1 LSAALLASMRAAGES
16 VCAHKP
22 VLTGLDE
29 LAAAGARRRSQ
40 HPSDFQLAAR
50 GPDGP
55 VPGLAQDWPAD
66 DELLALAAGMKP
78 REVAPLRFGAP
89 ASPKLAAAIA
99 GVHIDADALVA
110 NARVALR
117 GSRPRTATIAVVEG
131 VGGLLVPFSESF
143 TVRDFAAALALP
155 VLIAARPGLGT
166 INHTLLTLDA
176 ARAARLAVCAVV
188 LTPWPRAP
196 EEVERSNRE
205 EIERLGEVE
214 VAVLRRV
221 RGPDLGELERA
232 GRWLPWRRWLGETPA
247 DVRDGASG
255 SAGAARDGR
264 AGGRVSDGA
273 AAAARP

>member
-1 LSAALLASMRAAGES
+1 MRAAGES

-29 LAAAGARRRSQ
+29 LAAAGARRGSQ
-40 HPSDFQLAAR
+40 HPSDLQLAAR
-50 GPDGP
+50 GADGP
-55 VPGLAQDWPAD
+55 VPGLAQQDWPAD

-78 REVAPLRFGAP
+78 REVAPLHFGAP
-89 ASPKLAAAIA
+89 ASPKLAAALA
-99 GVHIDADALVA
+99 GERIDADALVA
-110 NARVALR
+110 NARFALR
-117 GSRPRTATIAVVEG
+117 GSRPGTGTIAVVEG

-166 INHTLLTLDA
+166 INHTLLTLAA
-176 ARAARLAVCAVV
+176 ARAARLEVCAVV

-196 EEVERSNRE
+196 QEVERSNRE

-232 GRWLPWRRWLGETPA
+232 GRWLPWRRWLAETPA
-247 DVRDGASG
+247 DARGGAFR
-255 SAGAARDGR
+255 SARAAREGRADGR
-264 AGGRVSDGA
+264 LSDGA
-273 AAAARP
+273 PAAARP